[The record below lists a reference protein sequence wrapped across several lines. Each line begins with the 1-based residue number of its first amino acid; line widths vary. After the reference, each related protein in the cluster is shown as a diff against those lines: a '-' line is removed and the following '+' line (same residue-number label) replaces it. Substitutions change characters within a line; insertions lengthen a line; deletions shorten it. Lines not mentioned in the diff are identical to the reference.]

1 MRYINKK
8 IIIGKFLNNG
18 VYLNDRAVKKK
29 KKNIVSIG
37 REGKKRRK
45 TKNVIIHGI
54 IIANLVADFEE

>member
-29 KKNIVSIG
+29 KILSPLAG
-37 REGKKRRK
+37 EKKEK
-45 TKNVIIHGI
+45 TSKRHHPRNHHR
-54 IIANLVADFEE
+54 

>member
-18 VYLNDRAVKKK
+18 VYLNDRVVKK

>member
-29 KKNIVSIG
+29 KKILSPLAG
-37 REGKKRRK
+37 EKKDERR
-45 TKNVIIHGI
+45 NVIIHGI

>member
-29 KKNIVSIG
+29 KNIVSIG

-54 IIANLVADFEE
+54 IIVNLVADFEE